1 MINQNESITLAVASQ
16 LKPRICPM
24 RAEQKSVSQKAW
36 NWKVTFTVPQH
47 PWKWTVL
54 QHPHQILLFTSTGQI
69 FATSDV
75 YRHPPQLSN
84 RNVKT
89 EMNQKAVCFGKSP
102 AYVRSAGAAQVAP
115 SSVGEREESVS
126 WELHLA
132 SPAAS
137 SAFGGQKLWMPR
149 AFPHIFLVVPI
160 IQTKLGGIDKHS
172 FLPS

>member
-1 MINQNESITLAVASQ
+1 MNQSLLLLLANWSPESALWELS
-16 LKPRICPM
+16 R
-24 RAEQKSVSQKAW
+24 KSVSQQAW

-172 FLPS
+172 FLPN